1 MPESPTDVVGRIAVD
16 LRAAW
21 EEGRWL
27 QIAQALDLAGPQGG
41 VAGLGAGDDLEA
53 EGLGDAGGAPVVIVA
68 LDDAVLAQ
76 HVLGHHVGAGA
87 DGEAGEGAVLGEA
100 GGLEDGGAVKLT
112 MV

>member
-1 MPESPTDVVGRIAVD
+1 MGDAGVAHGHVVGRIAVD
-16 LRAAW
+16 LRGLGGGDGA
-21 EEGRWL
+21 

-41 VAGLGAGDDLEA
+41 VAGLGVGDDLEA

-100 GGLEDGGAVKLT
+100 GGSKMAEP
-112 MV
+112 